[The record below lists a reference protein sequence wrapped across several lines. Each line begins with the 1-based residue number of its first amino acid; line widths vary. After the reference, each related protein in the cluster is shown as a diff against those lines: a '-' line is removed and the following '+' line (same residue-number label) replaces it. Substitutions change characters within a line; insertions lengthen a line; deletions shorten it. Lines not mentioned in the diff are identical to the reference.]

1 MTTSNNNEL
10 TTREIKI
17 LELRKQNYSLLEI
30 GRIFGV
36 TRERI
41 RQVEA
46 RALKKLE

>member
-10 TTREIKI
+10 TTRESKI

-30 GRIFGV
+30 GRMFGV